1 MPSLNYS
8 LSYIQEHIPFVNL
21 PNDVVEA
28 AKQCMLNASAA
39 GLAGASQPASVSISN
54 FIQNMGSIGKCTLI
68 GMGVRTSPIYAA
80 FGNSFI
86 INILDYNEEI
96 SKSHDSVSAVIFPI
110 VMSLGEI
117 HGYTGQEVLRAYILG
132 IEYCLQLLDK
142 TEERQS
148 QDFMKCAALGG
159 ILAASI
165 LLNFDD
171 NQFETSL
178 YITSNSIVTKSDF
191 STIQERS
198 YLYGQCSMN
207 VMTTA
212 LSIQNGFTISDL
224 ENDSFTMFLRSLGL
238 GPQDHQNIIQSLSTV
253 PLLHSDG
260 LALKLYPCPSASH
273 ECIEAILLL
282 LQQYNIDHFEIS
294 SVQIKVPH
302 RTIQEC
308 NLNPPLSESQSKTSL
323 PFIVAS
329 TIIYGQPLIE
339 QFTKPFFELEL
350 VHDFMKKITI
360 TENTSLTSS
369 NFRTSEVVIKFNN
382 GEEISNIVDFARG
395 TAVLPLD
402 QTELEA
408 KFLYCSRYILPP
420 DHIEGAISQIT
431 NLQDIAD
438 ITGLVSILGG

>member
-1 MPSLNYS
+1 
-8 LSYIQEHIPFVNL
+8 
-21 PNDVVEA
+21 
-28 AKQCMLNASAA
+28 
-39 GLAGASQPASVSISN
+39 
-54 FIQNMGSIGKCTLI
+54 
-68 GMGVRTSPIYAA
+68 
-80 FGNSFI
+80 
-86 INILDYNEEI
+86 
-96 SKSHDSVSAVIFPI
+96 
-110 VMSLGEI
+110 
-117 HGYTGQEVLRAYILG
+117 
-132 IEYCLQLLDK
+132 
-142 TEERQS
+142 
-148 QDFMKCAALGG
+148 
-159 ILAASI
+159 
-165 LLNFDD
+165 
-171 NQFETSL
+171 
-178 YITSNSIVTKSDF
+178 
-191 STIQERS
+191 
-198 YLYGQCSMN
+198 
-207 VMTTA
+207 MTTA